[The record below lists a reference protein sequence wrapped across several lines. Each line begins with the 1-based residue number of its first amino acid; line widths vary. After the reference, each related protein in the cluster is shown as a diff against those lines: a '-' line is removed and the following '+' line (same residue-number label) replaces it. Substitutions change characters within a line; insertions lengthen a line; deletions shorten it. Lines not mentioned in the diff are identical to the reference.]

1 MSSNMSI
8 IGVVPS
14 MDAPYPYVVWLYSYL
29 TDNKFDPVL
38 TVAERADLHE
48 KPNHILFVD
57 RRPNYNYMS
66 KYKNFAII
74 PGKPLSEMWKE
85 KKTEDVPILL
95 RILDTDATLFKDVTM
110 EEEEEDLFIKHVG
123 MIQRNFTNSRSLNM
137 IIRKAD
143 DMNEA
148 TYSLAYTS
156 GLDHISRNYPKNDNI
171 IDDGRVIAIE
181 GFKCIVIKIPYW
193 NLKDRVITHY
203 LNAVN
208 RDHQLNRLDIVIL
221 MCVYKTSCKIHFRSR
236 KSDIGKLS
244 MIAKEGTT
252 MFDLTTTSYWQSWL
266 ANKTVKQIKAESG
279 AKYDTAF
286 DVFFGGSVPS
296 SRIDEALKSA
306 ALVLRKTVP
315 SSNIEMP
322 AIELDIST
330 LKVEKELEKIEPAK
344 AEPAKAEPAKEQK
357 EQKEQKEPEKV
368 QKREIDLERE
378 NQIKSLLS
386 IRESLMKIIH
396 SLDSQLQALQIVPR
410 E

>member
-1 MSSNMSI
+1 MTSNMSI

-14 MDAPYPYVVWLYSYL
+14 LDAPFPYIAWLYSYL

-57 RRPNYNYMS
+57 RRPNHIG

-85 KKTEDVPILL
+85 KKTEAVPMLL
-95 RILDTDATLFKDVTM
+95 RILDTDSTLFKDVTTT
-110 EEEEEDLFIKHVG
+110 EEEEDLFIKHVG
-123 MIQRNFTNSRSLNM
+123 MIQRNFTNARSLNM

-171 IDDGRVIAIE
+171 IDDGRVLAIE

-193 NLKDRVITHY
+193 NLKDRIITHY

-208 RDHQLNRLDIVIL
+208 RDHQLNKLDVIIL
-221 MCVYKTSCKIHFRSR
+221 MCIYKTSCKIHFRSR

-244 MIAKEGTT
+244 MIAKDNIT

-266 ANKTVKQIKAESG
+266 ANKTVKQVKVESG
-279 AKYDTAF
+279 AKYDTAY
-286 DVFFGGSVPS
+286 DVFFGGEAPS
-296 SRIDEALKSA
+296 NRINEALKSA

-315 SSNIEMP
+315 SPNIEMP
-322 AIELDIST
+322 TIELNIAT
-330 LKVEKELEKIEPAK
+330 LPSAKEQNV
-344 AEPAKAEPAKEQK
+344 EPAKEPQREPQIESQK
-357 EQKEQKEPEKV
+357 E

-378 NQIKSLLS
+378 NQIKSLMS

>member
-14 MDAPYPYVVWLYSYL
+14 LDAPFPYIVWLYSYL

-57 RRPNYNYMS
+57 RRPNHTG
-66 KYKNFAII
+66 KYKNFAVI
-74 PGKPLSEMWKE
+74 PGKLLSEMWKE
-85 KKTEDVPILL
+85 KKTEAVPALL
-95 RILDTDATLFKDVTM
+95 RILDTDSTLFKDVTM
-110 EEEEEDLFIKHVG
+110 TEEEEDLFIKHVG
-123 MIQRNFTNSRSLNM
+123 MIQRNFTNARSLNM

-171 IDDGRVIAIE
+171 IDDGRVLIIE

-193 NLKDRVITHY
+193 NLKDRIITHY

-208 RDHQLNRLDIVIL
+208 RDHQLNRLDVIIL
-221 MCVYKTSCKIHFRSR
+221 MCVYKTNCKIHFRSR

-244 MIAKEGTT
+244 MIAKDNTT

-266 ANKTVKQIKAESG
+266 ANKTVKQVKAESG
-279 AKYDTAF
+279 AKYDTAH
-286 DVFFGGSVPS
+286 DVFFGGEVSN
-296 SRIDEALKSA
+296 RINEALKSA

-315 SSNIEMP
+315 SPNIEMP
-322 AIELDIST
+322 TIELDIANLT
-330 LKVEKELEKIEPAK
+330 PLKEQKVEPLKVEPLEEQKIEP
-344 AEPAKAEPAKEQK
+344 QK
-357 EQKEQKEPEKV
+357 ELQKEPQKE

-378 NQIKSLLS
+378 NQIKSLMT

-396 SLDSQLQALQIVPR
+396 SLDSQLQALQIIPR